1 MRSEKNVFKMKLHE
15 KLSIAARLAADLEKR
30 KIRPFE
36 INHGLTD
43 NPYVYD
49 GKPIARKYIYYVSKG
64 LKLDTIGAG
73 TFLRIKTILD
83 NE

>member
-1 MRSEKNVFKMKLHE
+1 MQLHE

-36 INHGLTD
+36 INHGIID
-43 NPYVYD
+43 NPYIYD
-49 GKPIARKYIYYVSKG
+49 GKPIARKYIYYIAKG
-64 LKLDTIGAG
+64 QRLHKIGFTTFAKL
-73 TFLRIKTILD
+73 KTILD

>member
-1 MRSEKNVFKMKLHE
+1 MKIHE

-43 NPYVYD
+43 NPYIYD
-49 GKPIARKYIYYVSKG
+49 GKPIARRSIYYIAKG
-64 LKLDTIGAG
+64 QKFDTIGIG
-73 TFLRIKTILD
+73 TFFKLKTILD
-83 NE
+83 NDTTN